1 MIAMEVSSR
10 KLSPQQNGH
19 TCLTK
24 SLRLYCEVMAS
35 CPVQLETDSALLQ
48 KTIQSFGEM
57 DLALGG
63 KLLRDMGVFGSRD

>member
-1 MIAMEVSSR
+1 MEVSSR

-35 CPVQLETDSALLQ
+35 CPVQLEMDTALLQ
-48 KTIQSFGEM
+48 KGMQSSGEM
-57 DLALGG
+57 DLAPGG
-63 KLLRDMGVFGSRD
+63 KLVRDIPSLI

>member
-24 SLRLYCEVMAS
+24 SLPLYCEVLAS

-48 KTIQSFGEM
+48 KAIQSSGEM
-57 DLALGG
+57 DLAPGG
-63 KLLRDMGVFGSRD
+63 KVLRDMGVFGSRD